1 MAAMAA
7 SARGQGSVEYLLI
20 IGVVLIIALM
30 VISVL
35 SFFPSTAG
43 ESVASQ
49 SQLYWRGQ
57 AKPFSVIDAAFSSD
71 GLCGAETPDGG
82 IIMVVK
88 NTDKYNLTLR
98 SVYLDNEQYDVCGLH
113 NATSSLEFTPGQE
126 RVIGVE
132 LDGTSGFCSD
142 RSSRSVKLDLLYN
155 SPYIE
160 SRVQTGAVNLHI
172 PCN

>member
-1 MAAMAA
+1 MA
-7 SARGQGSVEYLLI
+7 RVLGQGAVEYLII

-57 AKPFSVIDAAFSSD
+57 AKPFSVIDAVYSHD
-71 GLCGAETPDGG
+71 GVCGVDLEEGG

-98 SVYLDNEQYDVCGLH
+98 EIYVDNTIHGVCYMNNL
-113 NATSSLEFTPGQE
+113 SSSIEFTPGQE
-126 RVIGVE
+126 TVIGVN
-132 LDGTSGFCSD
+132 LDGVGGFCTD
-142 RSSRSVKLDLLYN
+142 RSARSVKLDLLYN
-155 SPYIE
+155 SPYIS
-160 SRVQTGAVNLHI
+160 SRVHTGAVNLHV
-172 PCN
+172 PCG